1 MSEPTDWT
9 ESGPDTPYPHRWKML
24 AVMCLALIITSLD
37 TLIVTVALPS
47 IERDLNAG
55 LQQLQWVVAAY
66 SLAFSAPLLFAG
78 GLADKFGRRRSF
90 LFGLIVLLGGS
101 LVAALSGDIGT
112 LIGGRILMGIGAA
125 FIMPSTLSLIRHV
138 FPANERAKAV
148 GIWVAMGSV
157 GVPFGPIVGGI
168 LLESFSWGS
177 VFLVNV
183 PLVAVA
189 ILGCMTLIPES
200 KTDARSPLDLTG
212 LTLSVLG
219 PLALVYGII
228 EAPVRGWDNAL
239 TISLILGGLVLIAGF
254 LLWERRA
261 AHPMLSAEVFRNRYF
276 GAPLITI
283 ASVFFGVFGGLFLV
297 TQHLQFTLGYE
308 PLRAGLH
315 MLAMCSVV
323 LVAPMSPKL
332 VERLGLGTVGSL
344 GPVLV
349 AAGLGVLALGDE
361 PGSLQVL
368 ISLALLGMGIGFGA
382 PASVE
387 SILAA
392 TPENQTGAG
401 SAVADV
407 ALQFGGALG
416 IAILGSAAATT
427 TDGRIAE
434 LGIPALVG
442 AVFAILGA
450 VAVRLALPGSGRA
463 AIRSQPSYPSTK
475 ETNP

>member
-1 MSEPTDWT
+1 MSDTISLPTSLPTPD
-9 ESGPDTPYPHRWKML
+9 SGAPYPHRWKML
-24 AVMCLALIITSLD
+24 AVMCLALVITSLD

-47 IERDLNAG
+47 IERDLGAG

-90 LFGLIVLLGGS
+90 LVGLVVLLFGS
-101 LVAALSGDIGT
+101 LVAAISGSVEQ
-112 LIGGRILMGIGAA
+112 LIGSRVLMGLGAA

-138 FPANERAKAV
+138 FPSDERAKAV

-157 GVPFGPIVGGI
+157 GVPFGPIIGGI

-177 VFLVNV
+177 IFLINV

-189 ILGCMTLIPES
+189 IAGCLAFVPES
-200 KTDARSPLDLTG
+200 RNLERTPLDLIG

-228 EAPVRGWDNAL
+228 EAPVRGWASPL
-239 TISLILGGLVLIAGF
+239 ILSLILSGLVLIAGF
-254 LLWERRA
+254 LAWERRTT
-261 AHPMLSAEVFRNRYF
+261 HPMLSAEVFRNRYF
-276 GAPLITI
+276 GGPLITI
-283 ASVFFGVFGGLFLV
+283 ASVFFGVFGGLFIV

-308 PLRAGLH
+308 PFRAGLH

-323 LVAPMSPKL
+323 LVAPVSPRL
-332 VERLGLGTVGSL
+332 VERLGLGAVTSL
-344 GPVLV
+344 GPVMV
-349 AAGLGVLALGDE
+349 AAGLLVLALGST

-368 ISLALLGMGIGFGA
+368 VSLALMGMGIGLGA
-382 PASVE
+382 PASVD
-387 SILAA
+387 SIMAA

-416 IAILGSAAATT
+416 IAILGSAAAAATGDQV
-427 TDGRIAE
+427 TDMALPAIA
-434 LGIPALVG
+434 G
-442 AVFAILGA
+442 AAFVITGAI
-450 VAVRLALPGSGRA
+450 AVRLALPGRSA
-463 AIRSQPSYPSTK
+463 APATVPG
-475 ETNP
+475 E